1 VQINRRHHTEQGGEV
16 DRDSW
21 TSRRALVEA
30 HEWLQRHGARA
41 SDGATDQ
48 PAPRSSERPVD
59 GTLGLS
65 SSRHPPESSEPADD
79 GIDADV
85 ESVARAMALHKL
97 TARART
103 RQELDQALRAKSVPQ
118 GVIDA
123 LLDRFQEAGLVD
135 DASFAENWVSSRQ
148 RRRHLSRRLLRR
160 ELQAKGVEQSHIDNA
175 LDRVDRD
182 AELTSARDLAERK
195 HAAMN
200 GLSREVQ
207 YRRLA
212 GMLSRR
218 GFDAALTTQVLAD
231 VLGD

>member
-1 VQINRRHHTEQGGEV
+1 
-16 DRDSW
+16 
-21 TSRRALVEA
+21 VEA
-30 HEWLQRHGARA
+30 HDWLQRHGAPE
-41 SDGATDQ
+41 SDGVADQ
-48 PAPRSSERPVD
+48 PGPRTSERPVH
-59 GTLGLS
+59 GTLGLL
-65 SSRHPPESSEPADD
+65 SSRHPLESSEPADD
-79 GIDADV
+79 HIDADV
-85 ESVARAMALHKL
+85 ESVARAIALHKL

-103 RQELDQALRAKSVPQ
+103 RQELDQALQAKSVPQ

-123 LLDRFQEAGLVD
+123 LLDRFQEVGLVD

-148 RRRHLSRRLLRR
+148 RRRHSSRRLLRR
-160 ELQAKGVEQSHIDNA
+160 ELQAKGIEQSHIDNA

-218 GFDAALTTQVLAD
+218 GFDTAITNQVLAD

>member
-1 VQINRRHHTEQGGEV
+1 MQINHRQPTQLGVGVE
-16 DRDSW
+16 RDSS
-21 TSRRALVEA
+21 TSGRALVEA
-30 HEWLQRHGARA
+30 HEWLQRQGARA
-41 SDGATDQ
+41 LDEVPDQ
-48 PAPRSSERPVD
+48 PVPRSSERRVD
-59 GTLGLS
+59 GAPGTS
-65 SSRHPPESSEPADD
+65 SSTHPPESSQPADD
-79 GIDADV
+79 DIDADL
-85 ESVARAMALHKL
+85 ESVARAIALHKL

-123 LLDRFQEAGLVD
+123 VLDRFQEVGLVD

-175 LDRVDRD
+175 LDRADHD

-218 GFDAALTTQVLAD
+218 GFDTAITTQVLAD